1 MLKSKE
7 ITAGIAQNCKD
18 LLVSLGSGGGNSLH
32 RRTLA
37 AAFAN
42 GLPTTCVARELDI
55 PEGYLRLAQ
64 HHARADAKANQL
76 PALFAAGHSSSKV
89 VQRGR
94 SDKLD
99 TELIAFFRRKTI
111 EPLQSKGRN
120 TKTVVLPMTR
130 KKLMRELYIEY
141 PALVRD
147 YRDRLGIKDEV
158 LMKKSSLSKLEADI
172 LSAQWMLAQPGF
184 SGERERS
191 ERALIFDVRAHSSL
205 AARRT
210 LRHDTART
218 QPRGEPLAN
227 ELKRTESIFLDV
239 VPVSGA
245 SGPSFLRGALPSL
258 HGQPAAKFQPTRWEM
273 RAPTDDT
280 FFRAL
285 AANDLPFTT
294 NYNPTTC
301 PIHDSGPANE
311 AMLAAAVSR
320 QGVLMADRDA
330 AASELAESPP
340 AAAALARRRR
350 AIATELADL
359 KTRVVRLTQKVL
371 QYKTHLEQYRV
382 CREAVKEEER
392 KVRPGQMVM
401 YRDFVNQHT
410 SKGNK
415 VNSLVLVFLYR
426 EAM

>member
-1 MLKSKE
+1 
-7 ITAGIAQNCKD
+7 
-18 LLVSLGSGGGNSLH
+18 
-32 RRTLA
+32 
-37 AAFAN
+37 
-42 GLPTTCVARELDI
+42 
-55 PEGYLRLAQ
+55 LRSAQ

-76 PALFAAGHSSSKV
+76 PALLVAGHSSVKV

-99 TELIAFFRRKTI
+99 TELVAFFRRKTI

-141 PALVRD
+141 PSLVRD

-158 LMKKSSLSKLEADI
+158 LAAKKSSLSKLEADI

-184 SGERERS
+184 TVDRERH

-205 AARRT
+205 AAKRALRT
-210 LRHDTART
+210 DVHRT
-218 QPRGEPLAN
+218 QPRGEPLPDDEL
-227 ELKRTESIFLDV
+227 ELKRAESIFLDV

-258 HGQPAAKFQPTRWEM
+258 YGQPAAKFQPTRWEV
-273 RAPTDDT
+273 RPPTDET

-285 AANDLPFTT
+285 SDNDLPFTT

-320 QGVLMADRDA
+320 QGVLMTLADA
-330 AASELAESPP
+330 AALELAESPP
-340 AAAALARRRR
+340 AAAAALARRRR
-350 AIATELADL
+350 EIDTELANL

-392 KVRPGQMVM
+392 KVRPGRMVM

-426 EAM
+426 EEM